1 MYLNSKR
8 VNVLANI
15 KAALV
20 WGLVSPGGGGK
31 GGGET
36 LRDVAGPPR
45 PSLASY
51 GDKSGLGRI
60 QPVMKTPYA
69 RVDVPT

>member
-1 MYLNSKR
+1 MCWPTLKQHWFEASYPR
-8 VNVLANI
+8 
-15 KAALV
+15 
-20 WGLVSPGGGGK
+20 GGGG
-31 GGGET
+31 GQT